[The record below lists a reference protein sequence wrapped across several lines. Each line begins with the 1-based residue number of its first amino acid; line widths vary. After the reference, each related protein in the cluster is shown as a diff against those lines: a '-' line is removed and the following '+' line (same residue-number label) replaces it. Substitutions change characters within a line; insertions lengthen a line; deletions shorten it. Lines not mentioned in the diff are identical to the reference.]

1 MRKFLSILLA
11 FALMLSLPMTVFAED
26 ASELPGG
33 INESYVE
40 YLKLVEDG
48 ILGED
53 VTYEYWCELIESQ
66 KQLEDSLEESDDFR
80 LVAEFNENTNYLP
93 KLFSF
98 DEIKPSAIGIYVPP
112 ISGFRAGDILI
123 TNATSSSGLFGH
135 AGIAVS
141 PYVILHIAGPGQNPK
156 LILFNDWFTK
166 YENGWT
172 KVYRHSSST
181 TASAAANWAYDTYAY
196 SNAEYKI
203 TMNLASTDV
212 TYCSKLVWQAYYYGP
227 SSHCANGPTIGI
239 RLPYDLPVTIHNVS
253 LFSSTE

>member
-1 MRKFLSILLA
+1 MRKFLSIVLV
-11 FALMLSLPMTVFAED
+11 FALVLSLPMTVFAGEKQ
-26 ASELPGG
+26 EE
-33 INESYVE
+33 INESYEE
-40 YLKLVEDG
+40 YLKLVDDG

-53 VTYEYWCELIESQ
+53 VPYEYWCEIIEMQ
-66 KQLEDSLEESDDFR
+66 NQLEASLENSDDFR
-80 LVAEFNENTNYLP
+80 MVAEIDGNSESLIKRFQA
-93 KLFSF
+93 
-98 DEIKPSAIGIYVPP
+98 DEIVPNRLGLLVP
-112 ISGFRAGDILI
+112 TTGLRAGDILI

-156 LILFNDWFTK
+156 LILFTDWFTK

-196 SNAEYKI
+196 SNAEYQI

-212 TYCSKLVWQAYYYGP
+212 TYCSKIVWQAYYYGP